1 MEMDFSLK
9 QVINDQPKLS
19 PNNTHK
25 QIIMRTSQNSPHPAL
40 LNNKKNIYSVK
51 NKNNQS
57 KKSSNGKSAD
67 RLGRSPTVKTNES
80 SKNTAKTQK
89 ERVYNRV
96 KQQVTLCDGRVIEA

>member
-1 MEMDFSLK
+1 MDFSLK

-51 NKNNQS
+51 NKNN
-57 KKSSNGKSAD
+57 
-67 RLGRSPTVKTNES
+67 
-80 SKNTAKTQK
+80 
-89 ERVYNRV
+89 
-96 KQQVTLCDGRVIEA
+96 